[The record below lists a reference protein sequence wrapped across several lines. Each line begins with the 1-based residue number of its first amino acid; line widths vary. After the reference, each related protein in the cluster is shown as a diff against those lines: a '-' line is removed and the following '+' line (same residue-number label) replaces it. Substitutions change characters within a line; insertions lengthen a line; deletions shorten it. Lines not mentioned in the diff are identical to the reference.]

1 MDMRCGAGA
10 VWRLSNEGAVG
21 IAEERLQRELDAAR
35 VALVSLIAVATDEQL
50 RSVEAT
56 LEALAPSSETTR
68 SALDELRIS
77 WQAVREEEQ
86 AQSCD

>member
-1 MDMRCGAGA
+1 M
-10 VWRLSNEGAVG
+10 
-21 IAEERLQRELDAAR
+21 
-35 VALVSLIAVATDEQL
+35 ALVSLIAVAPDEQL

-68 SALDELRIS
+68 AALDELRIS

-86 AQSCD
+86 AQSGD